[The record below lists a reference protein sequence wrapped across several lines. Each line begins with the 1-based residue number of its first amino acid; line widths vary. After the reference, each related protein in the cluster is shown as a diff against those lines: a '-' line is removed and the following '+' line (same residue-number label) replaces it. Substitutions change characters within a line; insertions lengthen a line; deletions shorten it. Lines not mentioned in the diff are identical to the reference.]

1 MNSLQEFEMNDYTN
15 ENKKLLNARPEAVTR
30 AGSGKKSN
38 QGLPGKP
45 GNWKSLGV
53 RPKID
58 PNTLEPTT
66 AFAWE
71 NSRAVRYSVLPVQN
85 SDDEPNK
92 SKRKAGRPIGSK
104 NRDKKD
110 RHSPNMSYTNAP
122 EFTSSSSTVYSNQK
136 SQFIGSEIEAAAQH
150 MSGNILADVNNV
162 IQNFMVRNRT
172 DIMEQCNWST
182 STYHRKY
189 NMALSNADAEMIGR
203 VTTKNF
209 SILTT
214 EMIELASCSKNGN
227 KL

>member
-15 ENKKLLNARPEAVTR
+15 ENKKLLSAKQEAVFR

-58 PNTLEPTT
+58 PDTLEPTK

-71 NSRAVRYSVLPVQN
+71 NREEIRYSVLPVQN
-85 SDDEPNK
+85 SDGEPDS

-104 NRDKKD
+104 NKPKKD
-110 RHSPNMSYTNAP
+110 RHPPNMSYTNAP
-122 EFTSSSSTVYSNQK
+122 DYTSSSSTDYYNQK
-136 SQFIGSEIEAAAQH
+136 SRFIGSEIEAAAQH
-150 MSGNILADVNNV
+150 MNGNILADINNV

-172 DIMEQCNWST
+172 EIMEQCNWST
-182 STYHRKY
+182 STFHRKY
-189 NMALSNADAEMIGR
+189 NMTLSNADAEMIGR

-209 SILTT
+209 SLLTT
-214 EMIELASCSKNGN
+214 EMIELVSRSKNSN